1 MLLWRPTRGHSRN
14 LTLSFP
20 PVLSGNPER
29 NNMTKFMILLI
40 VVLLIPAGATGAET
54 GGSALHRDHGATV
67 VLVSHKTGEEGGWT
81 PLHRAAYSGDVDAV
95 KALLAAGVD
104 ADARDE
110 NGMTPLHG
118 AALEGHVDVVKM
130 LVAAGADVGAMDKN
144 GVTPVDLAENK
155 EILKL
160 LTRKERP

>member
-1 MLLWRPTRGHSRN
+1 M
-14 LTLSFP
+14 
-20 PVLSGNPER
+20 
-29 NNMTKFMILLI
+29 
-40 VVLLIPAGATGAET
+40 
-54 GGSALHRDHGATV
+54 
-67 VLVSHKTGEEGGWT
+67 
-81 PLHRAAYSGDVDAV
+81 HRAAYSGDVDDV
-95 KALLAAGVD
+95 KALLVAGVD